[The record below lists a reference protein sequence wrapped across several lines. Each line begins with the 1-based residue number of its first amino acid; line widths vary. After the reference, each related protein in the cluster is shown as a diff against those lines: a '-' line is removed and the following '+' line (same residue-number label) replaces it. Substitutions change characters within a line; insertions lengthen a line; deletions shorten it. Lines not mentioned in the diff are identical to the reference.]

1 MSSKSGKRLPRYG
14 DLTVFFQNG
23 GRPPSW
29 TCWARIRTIL
39 DDNLVVSI
47 LVQNLVEIDA
57 VVLIVWNFRY
67 FGNACLRPKIV
78 FFGGDFTPK
87 MGSNINGTPKG
98 HTLARDRVVW
108 AIKRE
113 NLSTSLICRRVP
125 EKGVKIVIFH
135 PFAQKPP
142 WADLHQIWHSRRG
155 RRLNDLY
162 QFFGDRLRGVDSV
175 GGGRKLPSP
184 IDKASRR

>member
-1 MSSKSGKRLPRYG
+1 MKLSVFWKRLFTPQNCC
-14 DLTVFFQNG
+14 FFG
-23 GRPPSW
+23 
-29 TCWARIRTIL
+29 
-39 DDNLVVSI
+39 
-47 LVQNLVEIDA
+47 
-57 VVLIVWNFRY
+57 
-67 FGNACLRPKIV
+67 
-78 FFGGDFTPK
+78 GGDFTPK

-175 GGGRKLPSP
+175 GGGAKIAITHWQGQSP
-184 IDKASRR
+184 LTQGWRYRAARDAMYSDTFTFQQDSALTHRAPETVELTLSHATPDFISPDDPHY